1 MEGDEGSVALSPG
14 NGARARGF
22 QIMNSR
28 RMFLMNFAMVG
39 ASTSVLTFL
48 SDPQV
53 PGSRPQN
60 PQQQKDD
67 DANMPKPDP
76 KMMLAANEKEIK
88 KNVEKLY
95 ELASELKTEVEKTD
109 SVKVLSLS
117 MLKKAEEIERLAK
130 EIRSR
135 AKG

>member
-1 MEGDEGSVALSPG
+1 
-14 NGARARGF
+14 
-22 QIMNSR
+22 
-28 RMFLMNFAMVG
+28 MNFAMAG

-130 EIRSR
+130 DIKSR

>member
-1 MEGDEGSVALSPG
+1 
-14 NGARARGF
+14 
-22 QIMNSR
+22 MNSR

-130 EIRSR
+130 EIKSR

>member
-1 MEGDEGSVALSPG
+1 
-14 NGARARGF
+14 
-22 QIMNSR
+22 
-28 RMFLMNFAMVG
+28 MNFAMVG

-130 EIRSR
+130 DIKSR

>member
-1 MEGDEGSVALSPG
+1 
-14 NGARARGF
+14 
-22 QIMNSR
+22 
-28 RMFLMNFAMVG
+28 MNFAMVG

-76 KMMLAANEKEIK
+76 KMMLTANEKEIK

-109 SVKVLSLS
+109 SAKVLSLS

>member
-1 MEGDEGSVALSPG
+1 
-14 NGARARGF
+14 
-22 QIMNSR
+22 MNSR

-95 ELASELKTEVEKTD
+95 ELASELKNEVEKTD

-130 EIRSR
+130 EIKSR

>member
-1 MEGDEGSVALSPG
+1 
-14 NGARARGF
+14 
-22 QIMNSR
+22 
-28 RMFLMNFAMVG
+28 MNFAMVG

-48 SDPQV
+48 SDSQV

>member
-1 MEGDEGSVALSPG
+1 
-14 NGARARGF
+14 
-22 QIMNSR
+22 
-28 RMFLMNFAMVG
+28 MNFAMVG

-130 EIRSR
+130 EIKSR

>member
-1 MEGDEGSVALSPG
+1 MK
-14 NGARARGF
+14 
-22 QIMNSR
+22 SR
-28 RMFLMNFAMVG
+28 RKFLMNFAVVG

-130 EIRSR
+130 EIKSR

>member
-1 MEGDEGSVALSPG
+1 
-14 NGARARGF
+14 
-22 QIMNSR
+22 MNSR
-28 RMFLMNFAMVG
+28 RMFLMNFVMVG
-39 ASTSVLTFL
+39 APTSVLTFL

-60 PQQQKDD
+60 PQQQRDKDD

-130 EIRSR
+130 EIKSR

>member
-1 MEGDEGSVALSPG
+1 
-14 NGARARGF
+14 
-22 QIMNSR
+22 
-28 RMFLMNFAMVG
+28 MNFAMVG

>member
-1 MEGDEGSVALSPG
+1 
-14 NGARARGF
+14 
-22 QIMNSR
+22 MNSR

-130 EIRSR
+130 DIKSR

>member
-1 MEGDEGSVALSPG
+1 
-14 NGARARGF
+14 
-22 QIMNSR
+22 
-28 RMFLMNFAMVG
+28 MFLMNFAMVG

-130 EIRSR
+130 EIKSR

>member
-1 MEGDEGSVALSPG
+1 
-14 NGARARGF
+14 
-22 QIMNSR
+22 
-28 RMFLMNFAMVG
+28 
-39 ASTSVLTFL
+39 
-48 SDPQV
+48 
-53 PGSRPQN
+53 
-60 PQQQKDD
+60 
-67 DANMPKPDP
+67 MPKPDP

-130 EIRSR
+130 EIKSR

>member
-1 MEGDEGSVALSPG
+1 MGEAQHCHRGMG
-14 NGARARGF
+14 RAQGGF
-22 QIMNSR
+22 QVMKSR
-28 RMFLMNFAMVG
+28 RMFLMNFVMVG
-39 ASTSVLTFL
+39 APTSVLTFL

-60 PQQQKDD
+60 PQQQRDKDD

-130 EIRSR
+130 DIKSR

>member
-1 MEGDEGSVALSPG
+1 
-14 NGARARGF
+14 
-22 QIMNSR
+22 MNSR

-95 ELASELKTEVEKTD
+95 ELA
-109 SVKVLSLS
+109 
-117 MLKKAEEIERLAK
+117 
-130 EIRSR
+130 RS
-135 AKG
+135 

>member
-1 MEGDEGSVALSPG
+1 MK
-14 NGARARGF
+14 
-22 QIMNSR
+22 SR
-28 RMFLMNFAMVG
+28 RMFLMNFVMVG
-39 ASTSVLTFL
+39 APTSVLAFL

-95 ELASELKTEVEKTD
+95 ELASELKTEVERTD

-130 EIRSR
+130 EIKSR

>member
-1 MEGDEGSVALSPG
+1 
-14 NGARARGF
+14 
-22 QIMNSR
+22 
-28 RMFLMNFAMVG
+28 MNFAVVG

-130 EIRSR
+130 DIKSR

>member
-1 MEGDEGSVALSPG
+1 MGEAQHCHRGMG
-14 NGARARGF
+14 RAQGGF
-22 QIMNSR
+22 QVMKSR
-28 RMFLMNFAMVG
+28 RKFLMNFAMVG

-60 PQQQKDD
+60 PQQQRDKDD

>member
-1 MEGDEGSVALSPG
+1 
-14 NGARARGF
+14 
-22 QIMNSR
+22 MNSR
-28 RMFLMNFAMVG
+28 RMFLMNFAMAG

-130 EIRSR
+130 EIKSR

>member
-1 MEGDEGSVALSPG
+1 
-14 NGARARGF
+14 
-22 QIMNSR
+22 MNSR
-28 RMFLMNFAMVG
+28 RKFLMNFAMVG

-130 EIRSR
+130 DIKSR

>member
-1 MEGDEGSVALSPG
+1 
-14 NGARARGF
+14 
-22 QIMNSR
+22 
-28 RMFLMNFAMVG
+28 MNFAMVG

-95 ELASELKTEVEKTD
+95 ELASELKNEVEKTD

>member
-1 MEGDEGSVALSPG
+1 MGEAQHCHRGMG
-14 NGARARGF
+14 RAQGGF

-28 RMFLMNFAMVG
+28 RMFLMNFAMAG

-48 SDPQV
+48 SDRQV

-76 KMMLAANEKEIK
+76 KMMLTANEKEIK

-130 EIRSR
+130 EIKSR

>member
-1 MEGDEGSVALSPG
+1 
-14 NGARARGF
+14 
-22 QIMNSR
+22 MNSR

-53 PGSRPQN
+53 PGSRPQS

-130 EIRSR
+130 EIKSR

>member
-1 MEGDEGSVALSPG
+1 MK
-14 NGARARGF
+14 
-22 QIMNSR
+22 SR
-28 RMFLMNFAMVG
+28 RKFLMNFAMVG

-48 SDPQV
+48 FDPQV

-95 ELASELKTEVEKTD
+95 ELASELKNEVEKTD

>member
-1 MEGDEGSVALSPG
+1 
-14 NGARARGF
+14 
-22 QIMNSR
+22 MNSR